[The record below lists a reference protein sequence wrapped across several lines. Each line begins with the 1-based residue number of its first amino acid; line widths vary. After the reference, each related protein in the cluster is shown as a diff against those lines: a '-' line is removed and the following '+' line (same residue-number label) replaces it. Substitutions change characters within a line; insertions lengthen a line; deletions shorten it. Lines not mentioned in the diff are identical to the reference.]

1 VKKRL
6 WSVFLA
12 VALAGSSAGCA
23 NRQTP
28 APESLQPVPVDPSA
42 YSKKAD
48 TFIVVLDTASSM
60 ERTSR
65 KRLEADHAH
74 EIVSRMNR
82 MIPALDYRAGLVA
95 FESGSCLSCDDAVVL
110 YGLSAYNRDEFA
122 AGLARHASAVQAGR
136 SSAMGGGAPASRSI
150 LERNPGRTA
159 LIVVSDS
166 ENILHG
172 RTFKTVQKL
181 KGVLGERLCI
191 YPILMDRDCDGRAV
205 MAALVNVGGCGFA
218 VGADEIALPQA
229 MARYVQEV
237 LLSPAAAP
245 VGAAPFSGMTDSDGD
260 GVPDGRDRCPN
271 TPKGARVNADGCW
284 ELQVV
289 YFDSD
294 QAVIKD
300 TRVLDD
306 AAIILKANPSLTGE
320 VQGHADSTA
329 SAEHN
334 QTLSEAR
341 ARAVRD
347 YLIRQGVAPDRIAI
361 KGYGETRPAA
371 SNDSLEGRA
380 LNRRVELQPGRR

>member
-1 VKKRL
+1 MKTRFRL
-6 WSVFLA
+6 AILA
-12 VALAGSSAGCA
+12 VALAGLSAGCA
-23 NRQTP
+23 SRQTP
-28 APESLQPVPVDPSA
+28 APESFQPVPVDPSA

-65 KRLEADHAH
+65 KRREADRAQ

-122 AGLARHASAVQAGR
+122 AGLDRHAAAGRSGR
-136 SSAMGGGAPASRSI
+136 SSAMGGGTPASRSI
-150 LERNPGRTA
+150 LERHPGRTA

-181 KGVLGERLCI
+181 KGVLGARLCI
-191 YPILMDRDCDGRAV
+191 YPILMDQDCDGRAV

-218 VGADEIALPQA
+218 VGADEIASPQD

-237 LLSPAAAP
+237 FLAPAAAP

-260 GVPDGRDRCPN
+260 GVPDNRDRCPN

-284 ELQVV
+284 ELRAV

-294 QAVIKD
+294 QAILKD
-300 TRVLDD
+300 TKVLDE
-306 AAIILKANPSLTGE
+306 AAVILKANPDLTGE

-347 YLIRQGVAPDRIAI
+347 YLIRQGVAPERVAV

-371 SNDSLEGRA
+371 SNDSVEGRA
-380 LNRRVELQPGRR
+380 LNRRVELQPDRR

>member
-1 VKKRL
+1 VKTCFRFVL
-6 WSVFLA
+6 LA
-12 VALAGSSAGCA
+12 VALAGLSAGCA
-23 NRQTP
+23 SRQTP
-28 APESLQPVPVDPSA
+28 APESFQPVPVDPAA

-65 KRLEADHAH
+65 KRREADRAQ

-122 AGLARHASAVQAGR
+122 AGMDRHAAAARSGR
-136 SSAMGGGAPASRSI
+136 SSAMGGGTPASRSI
-150 LERNPGRTA
+150 LERNPGRTS

-181 KGVLGERLCI
+181 KGVLGDRLCI

-218 VGADEIALPQA
+218 VGADEIASPQA

-237 LLSPAAAP
+237 FLAPAAAP

-271 TPKGARVNADGCW
+271 TPKDARVNVDGCW
-284 ELQVV
+284 ELRAV

-294 QAVIKD
+294 QAIIKEASA
-300 TRVLDD
+300 LDE
-306 AAIILKANPSLTGE
+306 AAAILKADPNLTGE

-334 QTLSEAR
+334 QALSEAR

-347 YLIRQGVAPDRIAI
+347 YLIRQGVTPERVAA

-371 SNDSLEGRA
+371 SNDSVEGRA
-380 LNRRVELQPGRR
+380 LNRRVELQPDRR